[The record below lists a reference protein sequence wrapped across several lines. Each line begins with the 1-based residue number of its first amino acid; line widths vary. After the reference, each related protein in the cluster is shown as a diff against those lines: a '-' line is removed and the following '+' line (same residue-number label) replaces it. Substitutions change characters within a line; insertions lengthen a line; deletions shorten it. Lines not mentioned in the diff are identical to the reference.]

1 MHPQVQIY
9 TRHNYLS
16 FKYMNSQRQMRM
28 LHADYQMFLFVRT
41 AFRSMHILSFHQKSR
56 RYAQTTE
63 SADLCDSQRAYIHAN
78 SLMYKKLTSKK
89 RLHITKASGKKMP
102 RKGAL
107 KYGYT
112 EKILLKNTVN
122 QLQKQVSGLSFTSSY
137 PFACRVG
144 LSYKRQNLHHT
155 PAGI

>member
-1 MHPQVQIY
+1 
-9 TRHNYLS
+9 
-16 FKYMNSQRQMRM
+16 MNLQRQMRM
-28 LHADYQMFLFVRT
+28 LRADYQMFLFVKT
-41 AFRSMHILSFHQKSR
+41 AFCSIHILSFHQKSH

-63 SADLCDSQRAYIHAN
+63 SADLCDSQRAYTHAN

-122 QLQKQVSGLSFTSSY
+122 QLPKQVSGLSFTSSY

-155 PAGI
+155 PAGV